1 MITLALLYLRIG
13 LIFFGGGYVLIPLL
27 QETLVHHYGWLTQR
41 EFIDGLAISQ
51 LTPGPLAMLATFT
64 GVRIGGV
71 WGGTLATIC
80 IFLPCVI
87 FMLLVGRYYERLRQ
101 IDLLSDALN
110 AILPAVVGLIAAA
123 AFTIGSD
130 ITQLWEWGIGLVGF
144 TLFRTTKISPMLLI
158 LGAALIGALT

>member
-71 WGGTLATIC
+71 WG
-80 IFLPCVI
+80 
-87 FMLLVGRYYERLRQ
+87 ERL
-101 IDLLSDALN
+101 LLSVFFCLASYLCYWWGAIMN
-110 AILPAVVGLIAAA
+110 AYVRLI
-123 AFTIGSD
+123 F
-130 ITQLWEWGIGLVGF
+130 
-144 TLFRTTKISPMLLI
+144 
-158 LGAALIGALT
+158 